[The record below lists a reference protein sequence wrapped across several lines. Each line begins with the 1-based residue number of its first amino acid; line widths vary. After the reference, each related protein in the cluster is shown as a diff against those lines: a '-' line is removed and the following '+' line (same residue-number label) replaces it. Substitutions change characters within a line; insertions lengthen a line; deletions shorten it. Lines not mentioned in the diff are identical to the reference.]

1 MRVTIDGITY
11 EGTPSEIRD
20 IVENPPKERVQQTS
34 DRTDCPDNDRWNY
47 PRWTETDQR
56 YPWPD
61 SVPSPFTWWDS
72 PGTQRNWDG
81 SPRVTCC
88 ASVVH

>member
-1 MRVTIDGITY
+1 MRVTINGITY

-20 IVENPPKERVQQTS
+20 IIENPPRQQQQQSS

-47 PRWTETDQR
+47 PR

-61 SVPSPFTWWDS
+61 SVPSPFTTTWWDS
-72 PGTQRNWDG
+72 GFQRNWDG
-81 SPRVTCC
+81 SPRVTCTC
-88 ASVVH
+88 LSI